1 MRGNAL
7 IITDG
12 LLVESNAKTAHGL
25 LRGSRRFEI
34 VGIIDHV
41 HAGRDASE
49 VVPHVDAGVGIYESI
64 DAALES
70 CAVKPELVI
79 FGIAT
84 KGGVFSDRLRK
95 IALEAI
101 AKGLHVVN
109 GLHDT
114 LENDADIAAAGKGA
128 GVTLLDIRKP
138 KSFRDLHFWSGSI
151 MQVECPIIAVLGTDC
166 ATGKR
171 TTARLLCEAV
181 SARGKIA
188 EMVYTGQ
195 TGWMLGYDH
204 GFIFDSTPN
213 DFVSGEM
220 EHAIVSCWNEKKPD
234 VIFLEGQSSLR
245 NPSGP
250 CGPEFLLSAQAK
262 AVVLQHPV
270 GRVGFLGFE
279 SLGIALP
286 SVPDEVEL
294 IRSYGCSTIAVSLNG
309 SAATAE
315 EVLREGDTIARE
327 CGIPAVDPFHD
338 PEPLI
343 EAVLKYCDT
352 FSTKG
357 AH

>member
-1 MRGNAL
+1 MRGSAL

-12 LLVESNAKTAHGL
+12 LLAESFAKTAHGL

-34 VGIIDHV
+34 VGIIDQV
-41 HAGRDASE
+41 HAGKDASE
-49 VVPHVDAGVGIYESI
+49 VVPHVDAGVGIYASI
-64 DAALES
+64 DSALEG

-84 KGGVFSDRLRK
+84 KGGVFSDSLREL
-95 IALEAI
+95 ALEAI
-101 AKGLHVVN
+101 ANGLHVVN

-114 LENDADIAAAGKGA
+114 LENDADIAAAGKAA
-128 GVTLLDIRKP
+128 GVTLHDVRKP
-138 KSFRDLHFWSGSI
+138 KPFRDLHFWSGSI

-171 TTARLLCEAV
+171 TTARLLCEALV
-181 SARGKIA
+181 ACGKNA
-188 EMVYTGQ
+188 EMIYTGQ

-220 EHAIVSCWNEKKPD
+220 EHAVVSCWNDKKPD

-245 NPSGP
+245 NLSGP
-250 CGPEFLLSAQAK
+250 CGSEFLLSAQAK

-270 GRVGFLGFE
+270 GRDEFLGFE
-279 SLGIALP
+279 GKGMPLP
-286 SVPDEVEL
+286 AVSDEMNL
-294 IRSYGCSTIAVSLNG
+294 IESYGSSTIAVTLNA
-309 SAATAE
+309 SAATSE
-315 EVLREGDTIARE
+315 EMERESEAISSAH
-327 CGIPAVDPFHD
+327 GIPAVDPFQD

-343 EAVLKYCDT
+343 EAVLKYCEN
-352 FSTKG
+352 FSAKG
-357 AH
+357 AK